1 MFTGQ
6 IRNIAHH
13 QLLRPMGD
21 KLVDAKDQQAKTV
34 CCGPYL
40 CYTHLHV
47 SSNLMVFD
55 HLHEN
60 MSVIGGYQRPCMP
73 WPKVTWSS
81 NTICYIGI
89 SMVNDHNIFLH
100 IVESIGNINKYHSHK
115 YKLLDARDQNPLTTM
130 PC

>member
-1 MFTGQ
+1 
-6 IRNIAHH
+6 
-13 QLLRPMGD
+13 MGD
-21 KLVDAKDQQAKTV
+21 NLVDAKDQQAKTV

-47 SSNLMVFD
+47 SSNLMFFD

-60 MSVIGGYQRPCMP
+60 MSEIGEYQRPYMP

-81 NTICYIGI
+81 NTICCIEI
-89 SMVNDHNIFLH
+89 SIVNNHNIFLH
-100 IVESIGNINKYHSHK
+100 IVGFIGNINKYHSHK
-115 YKLLDARDQNPLTTM
+115 YKLLDARDQNPLTTI